1 MAMGRVPAGI
11 DRGRISMKAAG
22 MAAATGI
29 AMSAAADVD
38 MEKATAEAMA
48 AIATD
53 SRMPQRRW
61 APAAQPT
68 NALPVSGRAF
78 LFARL
83 RMDRVPLLI

>member
-29 AMSAAADVD
+29 AMSAVVD

-53 SRMPQRRW
+53 SRMLRMRW

-83 RMDRVPLLI
+83 RMDRVSLLI

>member
-29 AMSAAADVD
+29 AMSAAVD

-61 APAAQPT
+61 VPAAQPT

-78 LFARL
+78 LFAPL
-83 RMDRVPLLI
+83 RMDRVSLLI